1 MHAYSM
7 KDCAR
12 ERYIFYVAFV
22 AVVTAAVTR
31 QIAGYLG
38 VVVSLTTVS
47 VFTLVF
53 LVFDNWAWRHAS
65 LRRIVAIP
73 DLRGSWKLTGHSEAA
88 TGDQREWSAIARIEQ
103 SWSRIAI
110 SIETE
115 HSRSRSGLAAIER
128 DPGHGFRLIYG
139 YLNEPKSTDAEL
151 RVHRG
156 TCEVIFSPSLDHG
169 EGAYFND
176 HQRRT
181 VGTMVWTRIPNED
194 KKS

>member
-12 ERYIFYVAFV
+12 ERYVLYLALI
-22 AVVTAAVTR
+22 AAAAAAIAQ

-38 VVVSLTTVS
+38 VAVSLGTVAI
-47 VFTLVF
+47 FTALF
-53 LVFDNWAWRHAS
+53 LAFDNWAWKHR
-65 LRRIVAIP
+65 LFGRVVAIP
-73 DLRGSWKLTGHSEAA
+73 DLNGTWKLTGNSIADGGEK
-88 TGDQREWSAIARIEQ
+88 REWNAIARIKQ

-110 SIETE
+110 SIETDL
-115 HSRSRSGLAAIER
+115 SRSRSGLAAIER

-139 YLNEPKSTDAEL
+139 YLNEPKSPDDEL
-151 RVHRG
+151 GIHRG
-156 TCEVIFSPSLDHG
+156 TCEVIFSESLDTG
-169 EGAYFND
+169 QGTYFND

-181 VGTMVWTRIPNED
+181 VGTMEWTRIPNED